1 MTDPVEAAI
10 HFEAVK
16 ISLKQDKSGF
26 ILTTAI
32 HPNDVPESLLR
43 DWVGSRY
50 MVAMV
55 KMDDEGKPIE
65 PPDVKAG
72 REAVAKAAQ
81 LGKSPRFREWL
92 IHRGN
97 AFDDTEDAAAEA
109 IREHCGIA
117 SRSDLRTNA
126 AARAAFNS
134 LLDQFAKEIEFDQ

>member
-1 MTDPVEAAI
+1 MTDPVDAAV

-16 ISLKQDKSGF
+16 LSPKQDKSGF
-26 ILTTAI
+26 VLTTAI

-81 LGKSPRFREWL
+81 LCRSPRFCQWL
-92 IHRGN
+92 VDRGN
-97 AFDDTEDAAAEA
+97 AFDTSEEAAAEA
-109 IREHCGIA
+109 IRDHCGIA
-117 SRSDLRTNA
+117 SRSDLRTNTS
-126 AARAAFNS
+126 ARAAFNS
-134 LLDQFAKEIEFDQ
+134 LLDQFAREIEL

>member
-1 MTDPVEAAI
+1 MTDPREAAV

-55 KMDDEGKPIE
+55 KLDDENQPIE
-65 PPDVKAG
+65 PPEAKAG

-81 LGKSPRFREWL
+81 LCKLPRFQKWL
-92 IHRGN
+92 FRSGY
-97 AFDDTEDAAAEA
+97 AFEESEAAAADA
-109 IREHCGIA
+109 IRDVCGIN
-117 SRSDLRTNA
+117 SRADLKTDADARTTFDSLVE
-126 AARAAFNS
+126 AFK
-134 LLDQFAKEIEFDQ
+134 KEVEG

>member
-1 MTDPVEAAI
+1 MEDIRDAAI

-55 KMDDEGKPIE
+55 KMDDEDKPIE
-65 PPDVKAG
+65 PPEVAEGKKAVQMAG
-72 REAVAKAAQ
+72 AMCRERKFQDFLVENCGALDASEESAAEALCEV
-81 LGKSPRFREWL
+81 LGINSR
-92 IHRGN
+92 
-97 AFDDTEDAAAEA
+97 TELRKDAAARKQFHE
-109 IREHCGIA
+109 IV
-117 SRSDLRTNA
+117 
-126 AARAAFNS
+126 
-134 LLDQFAKEIEFDQ
+134 DQFKRVI

>member
-1 MTDPVEAAI
+1 MTKLREAAI

-26 ILTTAI
+26 VLTTAI

-55 KMDDEGKPIE
+55 KLDDENQPIE
-65 PPDVKAG
+65 PPEVKAG

-81 LGKSPRFREWL
+81 LCKLPRFQKWL
-92 IHRGN
+92 VSSGY
-97 AFDDTEDAAAEA
+97 AFEATEEAAADA
-109 IREHCGIA
+109 IRESCQID
-117 SRSDLRTNA
+117 SRSDLKSNVE
-126 AARAAFNS
+126 ARARFDGLVEAFK
-134 LLDQFAKEIEFDQ
+134 KEVEG